1 MSSRNSG
8 VPSPASIARADRQRV
23 AAEQGKQ
30 AMAEIQRQANAV
42 RANMTRLRALREA
55 EAESVEAKPP
65 AAPKKAKRR
74 RVVSKSP

>member
-1 MSSRNSG
+1 MSSKNFG

-42 RANMTRLRALREA
+42 RANMMRLRALRKA
-55 EAESVEAKPP
+55 EAAKNIEAKPS
-65 AAPKKAKRR
+65 AAPNKRR
-74 RVVSKSP
+74 RAVSK